1 MNDIDTFGA
10 KTRGRAFSR
19 RRLFVWV
26 SRLLLYIVH
35 TFDAERIQ
43 RKLSLKI
50 ENIESKYN
58 CVNSSDEKYLFFL
71 NLVK

>member
-1 MNDIDTFGA
+1 MILILLGPKQGA
-10 KTRGRAFSR
+10 SFFSPKAFCM
-19 RRLFVWV
+19 V

>member
-1 MNDIDTFGA
+1 MILILLGPKRGASFFSPKAFCMGIKTF
-10 KTRGRAFSR
+10 
-19 RRLFVWV
+19 V
-26 SRLLLYIVH
+26 VH

-58 CVNSSDEKYLFFL
+58 CANSSDEKYLFFL